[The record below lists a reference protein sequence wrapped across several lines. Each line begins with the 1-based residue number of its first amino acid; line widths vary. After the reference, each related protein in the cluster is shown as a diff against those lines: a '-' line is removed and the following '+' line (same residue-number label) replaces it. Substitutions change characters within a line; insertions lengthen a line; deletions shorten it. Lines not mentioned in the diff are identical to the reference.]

1 MKDIVKELYN
11 GILDPENTIY
21 EDKGYQTLNERII
34 NIVEKIKNENGE
46 EMFEDVAKL
55 IEISTELS
63 AIETEIAFTHG
74 FKYGARLMKEIL
86 SE

>member
-1 MKDIVKELYN
+1 MKDIVKKLYN

-21 EDKGYQTLNERII
+21 KDNGYQTLNERII
-34 NIVEKIKNENGE
+34 NIVEKIKNENDE

-55 IEISTELS
+55 IEITTELS

-74 FKYGARLMKEIL
+74 FKYGVRLMMEIL

>member
-1 MKDIVKELYN
+1 MKNIIKGLYN

-21 EDKGYQTLNERII
+21 KDNGYRTLNERII
-34 NIVEKIKNENGE
+34 KLVEKIKNENNE
-46 EMFEDVAKL
+46 EIFENVAKL
-55 IEISTELS
+55 IEISTELN

-74 FKYGARLMKEIL
+74 FKYGARLMMEII